1 MPNPVI
7 QNILERRSVRLFDPK
22 PIPQDILETIINS
35 GNRAPSGMN
44 TQGWRFIVVQSASA
58 RAKLSAAALPRY
70 KTWLANAAPEVKER
84 RAKVDEIV
92 SDPVYYNAPVVLF
105 VIGTGTMTQD
115 YDCPMACE
123 NIMLAARSFNIG
135 SCWVYFGL
143 KALEEPSITQL
154 LEIKDN
160 EKAFGPILLGYPKA
174 NYFPNVPPK
183 KPADISWA

>member
-1 MPNPVI
+1 MSNPVI
-7 QNILERRSVRLFDPK
+7 QNIHERRSVRLFDPK
-22 PIPQDILETIINS
+22 TLPQDILETLINS

-44 TQGWRFIVVQSASA
+44 TQGWRFVVVQSAEA

-70 KTWLANAAPEVKER
+70 KTWLAAASPEVQTR
-84 RAKVDEIV
+84 RAKVDVIV
-92 SDPVYYNAPVVLF
+92 DDPVYYNAPVVLF

-123 NIMLAARSFNIG
+123 NIMLAARSLDIG

-143 KALEEPSITQL
+143 KALEEPSIKEML
-154 LEIKDN
+154 GIKPT

-174 NYFPNVPPK
+174 NYFPDAPPK
-183 KPADISWA
+183 KPADITRL